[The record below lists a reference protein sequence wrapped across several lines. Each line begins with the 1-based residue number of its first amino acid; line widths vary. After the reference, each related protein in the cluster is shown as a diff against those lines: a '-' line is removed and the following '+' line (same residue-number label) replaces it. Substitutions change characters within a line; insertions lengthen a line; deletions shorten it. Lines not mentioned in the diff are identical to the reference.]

1 MEPTELCIYTRS
13 SHAICPQQDV
23 PESHCESF
31 SIKPPFPSAMSWLQ
45 VTLQHTS
52 PYSVHHMDCGLV
64 TGSGCC
70 LLGSALSTCG
80 DSYTSSVGCCGDM
93 FMCVTTQHSAWSGS
107 HARIFFFC
115 FPKCWRYE
123 NKVKSMCP
131 NNFLV
136 SGKTEVKSDGDYIPK
151 CVQSTRDCRTHLN

>member
-13 SHAICPQQDV
+13 SHAICPQQEV

-52 PYSVHHMDCGLV
+52 SYSVHHMDCGML

-80 DSYTSSVGCCGDM
+80 DSYTSSVGCCEDQTCSCVLPLSTVPGLEATLGFSSFASLSAGDM
-93 FMCVTTQHSAWSGS
+93 KIKSSPCALI
-107 HARIFFFC
+107 IF
-115 FPKCWRYE
+115 
-123 NKVKSMCP
+123 
-131 NNFLV
+131 
-136 SGKTEVKSDGDYIPK
+136 
-151 CVQSTRDCRTHLN
+151 